1 MATRQVTTV
10 FAVQGENDYRRA
22 VQNINREVK
31 EVSSQLKLLSE
42 EYRGQEDQTEALR
55 AKIETLTE
63 LYGRQAEKVNKVEEA
78 LANAQEAAR
87 KYAEK
92 GSELRNKMQKNA
104 DAMSALAEAGQKA
117 SEEYQR
123 LSGENK
129 ELSRELE
136 NTDARYEA
144 SERSVSNWKIKLNDA
159 KTELAKTK
167 NAMEDTSKALNDTL
181 APALESTEKKTKRS
195 GESFEDFR
203 EKAEKSMDA
212 ISAAVAAAGIDKTFD
227 GVVDAIKDSI
237 NKAIEF
243 ESAMTGVFKTVDMTL
258 EEEAQLSED
267 IRDMAE
273 RIPVTTTE
281 IAEVAELA
289 GQLGISN
296 EALLDFTETMVE
308 LGVSTDLTASSA
320 AEALAKIANIAG
332 TAEGDYSRLGSVI
345 VALGNSFATT
355 ESAIVDMATRLAATG
370 DVVGLSE
377 AQIFAVAT
385 ALSSVG
391 IEAEAGGSAISKLL
405 KTIETSVA
413 LYDMASAAIESSGY
427 SLRELELMQA
437 NASKDFKGL
446 ADSLGLTSTELGKY
460 INAVR
465 ELDEYAEISG
475 QTAKE
480 FGDSWGQDAVVALDS
495 FITGLGRVDERGGN
509 AVKTLEDMGITEVRL
524 SNAVLALAS
533 SGGLLTETLDI
544 ANEAWEENT
553 ALTTEASKRFET
565 TESKVQLLQNSFA
578 NFRSALGEDYVTSL
592 TPVLEWM
599 TEFVQG
605 ATEAAEATPALS
617 STLAGIGG
625 GLAGLT
631 GLTTVAAGIKAVAAA
646 LGVFG
651 SAAGPAALAV
661 TALSGLAAGTY
672 TYLANVTE
680 VSAAAQE
687 CIDKNAT
694 LITSYSDLKASQTAL
709 DEKMATER
717 REAELLIEKISEL
730 ASQNQRTA
738 AEQGHL
744 ESAIN
749 RLNEMLPDLGLT
761 YDEVTGNINLSR
773 QAMLDFASTAAE
785 TAKMTA
791 YEGYIDRLSASQLEL
806 QIQQELTSE
815 KIAEAR
821 KKYDAAHDALWRYA
835 EGMSDLQ
842 WVMRLT
848 DEEYLEL
855 ARAEAQAD
863 SELEALKR
871 SQVEIQ
877 SALKDVN
884 GGLNA
889 ATKAYDDYLIKINE
903 TAELSYESGLKLAS
917 RFAEGLESGKGYA
930 VRTASS
936 LVESV
941 IEQFENSNAFGIGNN
956 FASSFALGLED
967 SGPHVANASS
977 RLAQTAKKTLET
989 DLEIRSPSK
998 IAIRDGRFFGEG
1010 LALGLEGSEERVA
1023 AAVRSLATKFDISN
1037 DIAEKFGRAQSEIG
1051 RSTTNLDLEADR
1063 ASYYDAIS
1071 RMDRAM
1077 NTASRSASA
1086 RDVPRVADITIIQQL
1101 DGKVLSREVSRV
1113 QWADSKITARSRGV
1127 R

>member
-42 EYRGQEDQTEALR
+42 EYRGQEDQTDALQ
-55 AKIETLTE
+55 AKMETLTE
-63 LYGRQAEKVNKVEEA
+63 LYGKQAEKVNKVEEA
-78 LANAQEAAR
+78 LTNAQEAAR

-92 GSELRNKMQKNA
+92 GSELRNKMQENA

-117 SEEYQR
+117 SEEYQK
-123 LSGENK
+123 LSIENR

-136 NTDARYEA
+136 NTDAKYEA

-167 NAMEDTSKALNDTL
+167 NTMEDTSKTLNGTL
-181 APALESTEKKTKRS
+181 APALEDTERQTKRS
-195 GESFEDFR
+195 GESFEEFR
-203 EKAEKSMDA
+203 AKAEKSMDA
-212 ISAAVAAAGIDKTFD
+212 ISAAVAAAGIDKAFD
-227 GVVDAIKDSI
+227 GVVDAMKDSI
-237 NKAIEF
+237 DKAIEF

-258 EEEAQLSED
+258 EEEAQLSKD

-296 EALLDFTETMVE
+296 EALLDFSETMVE
-308 LGVSTDLTASSA
+308 LGVSTDLTSSSA

-370 DVVGLSE
+370 DVVGLNE

-413 LYDMASAAIESSGY
+413 LYDTAADAIESTGY

-437 NASKDFKGL
+437 NASGDFKGL

-475 QTAKE
+475 QTATE
-480 FGDSWGQDAVVALDS
+480 FGAAWGQDAVVALDS
-495 FITGLGRVDERGGN
+495 FITGLGKIDENGGN
-509 AVKTLEDMGITEVRL
+509 AVKTLEDMGLTEVRL

-565 TESKVQLLQNSFA
+565 TESKVQILQNSFD
-578 NFRSALGEDYVTSL
+578 NFRSALGEDYITSL
-592 TPVLEWM
+592 TPVLEWL

-605 ATEAAEATPALS
+605 ATEAAESTPALS
-617 STLAGIGG
+617 SALAGIGG

-631 GLTTVAAGIKAVAAA
+631 GLTTAAAGIKAVAAA

-661 TALSGLAAGTY
+661 TAIGGLAAGTY

-694 LITSYSDLKASQTAL
+694 LITSYSDLKASQTAI
-709 DEKMATER
+709 DEGMATER
-717 REAELLIEKISEL
+717 REAELLINKISEL

-738 AEQGHL
+738 NEQEHL
-744 ESAIN
+744 ELAIN
-749 RLNEMLPDLGLT
+749 KLNEMLPDLGLT

-773 QAMLDFASTAAE
+773 QAMLDFASAAAE
-785 TAKMTA
+785 TAKVTA

-821 KKYDAAHDALWRYA
+821 EKYDAAHDALWRYA

-842 WVMRLT
+842 WAMRLT
-848 DEEYLEL
+848 DEKYLEL

-877 SALKDVN
+877 NALKDVN
-884 GGLNA
+884 GELSVT
-889 ATKAYDDYLIKINE
+889 TKAYDDYLIKINE
-903 TAELSYESGLKLAS
+903 TAELSYESGQKLAS
-917 RFAEGLESGKGYA
+917 SFAEGLELGKDYA

-941 IEQFENSNAFGIGNN
+941 LEQFENSNAFDIGNN

-977 RLAQTAKKTLET
+977 KLAQTAKKTLET

-998 IAIRDGRFFGEG
+998 LAIRDGRFFGEG
-1010 LALGLEGSEERVA
+1010 LALGVTESEERVA
-1023 AAVRSLATKFDISN
+1023 AALRGLATEFDISN
-1037 DIAEKFGRAQSEIG
+1037 DIAEKFGRAQSAIG
-1051 RSTTNLDLEADR
+1051 RSTTNLDLKADH
-1063 ASYYDAIS
+1063 AAYYDAIA

-1077 NTASRSASA
+1077 SSAASRSASMDA
-1086 RDVPRVADITIIQQL
+1086 PRVADITIVQQL